1 MKYLQIL
8 SATWKNI
15 RHTFRASWD
24 YNTDKDTLK
33 KEKFIISHHV
43 WGKLLS
49 PLFHMNTQSCVLPL
63 VRAREWEFPQATWI
77 IGMGSG
83 IGTLLH
89 DDGQQFVKMWQK
101 ALNNWVIIVHITE
114 WVITLV
120 CDCWEVLVT
129 LAVHPLLPPRRK
141 RVQMHSQPESG
152 PDRKPSPPH
161 GPAPPLE
168 LRKNDRNCTQT
179 CQLDHITCLT
189 TVASA

>member
-1 MKYLQIL
+1 MGKTVIALVPYEHTKLCLTFSQGQGMGVSTSNLNYRYGQWDRHLAAWWWTTIRKNVAKSFEQL
-8 SATWKNI
+8 SDNCA
-15 RHTFRASWD
+15 
-24 YNTDKDTLK
+24 YY
-33 KEKFIISHHV
+33 
-43 WGKLLS
+43 
-49 PLFHMNTQSCVLPL
+49 SCV
-63 VRAREWEFPQATWI
+63 
-77 IGMGSG
+77 
-83 IGTLLH
+83 
-89 DDGQQFVKMWQK
+89 
-101 ALNNWVIIVHITE
+101 TE